1 MKNMPANF
9 VGSCIK
15 FVMKLLADAILCF
28 SKLCFH
34 LTKLKFPLHLESLG
48 IDFRTLIQTVLRASR
63 LVLSVFLSLL
73 W

>member
-15 FVMKLLADAILCF
+15 FVTKLHADVILSF

-34 LTKLKFPLHLESLG
+34 LTKLRFPLHLESLG
-48 IDFRTLIQTVLRASR
+48 IDIRALIQTVLIASH

>member
-28 SKLCFH
+28 SKLYFH

-48 IDFRTLIQTVLRASR
+48 IDFCALIQTMLIAYH
-63 LVLSVFLSLL
+63 LVCCVDGGKF
-73 W
+73 